1 MILGGGGPILRVVL
15 LYINLLMVDTINVLN
30 TNPYRVEYV
39 IIHYHQVR
47 LKPFVVPMN
56 DIHIML
62 LNSVKMLS

>member
-39 IIHYHQVR
+39 IIHYHQFR
-47 LKPFVVPMN
+47 
-56 DIHIML
+56 
-62 LNSVKMLS
+62 

>member
-1 MILGGGGPILRVVL
+1 
-15 LYINLLMVDTINVLN
+15 MVDTINVLN